1 MPSEIRAGVRVALVG
16 LGMLVLAASMALALR
31 DSGVVKAATS
41 PYELL
46 VFQRDACGYCDAFRR
61 DIAPLYGQG
70 PVAAEAPM
78 RFVDI
83 DKTDVSRLQLNM
95 PLTVLPTTVLMK
107 NGAEV
112 ARIPGFTAP
121 ASFSQLVQLMVAR
134 SK

>member
-1 MPSEIRAGVRVALVG
+1 MQGSVRTGIRIALAG
-16 LGMLVLAASMALALR
+16 LGMLVLAASIGLAVH
-31 DSGVVKAATS
+31 DSGVVKAVTT

-46 VFQRDACGYCDAFRR
+46 VFQRDPCTYCDAFRR
-61 DIAPLYGQG
+61 DIVPVYGQG
-70 PVAAEAPM
+70 PLAAEAPM

-83 DKTDVSRLQLNM
+83 DKTNIAQLRLNA

-121 ASFSQLVQLMVAR
+121 GTFSQLVQLMVTR

>member
-1 MPSEIRAGVRVALVG
+1 MSEL
-16 LGMLVLAASMALALR
+16 
-31 DSGVVKAATS
+31 
-41 PYELL
+41 
-46 VFQRDACGYCDAFRR
+46 FF
-61 DIAPLYGQG
+61 
-70 PVAAEAPM
+70 AEAPM

-83 DKTDVSRLQLNM
+83 DKTDVGRLQLNM

-121 ASFSQLVQLMVAR
+121 GSFSQLVQLMVAR